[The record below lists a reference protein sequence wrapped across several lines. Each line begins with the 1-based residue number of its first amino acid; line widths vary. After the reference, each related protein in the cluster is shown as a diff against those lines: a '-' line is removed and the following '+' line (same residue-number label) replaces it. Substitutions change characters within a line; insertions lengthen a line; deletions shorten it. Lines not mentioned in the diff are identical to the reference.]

1 VQIRNGPAAV
11 RGDASA
17 PHATGLR
24 AGKAVGERAPSQK
37 TSAAGKPEPLAEGGF
52 VFHRLSAVAV
62 FATTICLL
70 AVQPAGAVVPKRI
83 VSLSP
88 TATESLFAIG
98 AGAQVVAVDD
108 QSDYPKRAPKTNLSG
123 YTPNVEA
130 IAGYQPDLVVL
141 SGDANDVVA
150 GLRKLGI
157 RVLIQSAAKTLADAY
172 AEIRQLG
179 AVTGHR
185 KKAEAV
191 VAGMKRAIA
200 QAVRATPK
208 QRLSVYHELT
218 PDFYSASSTTF
229 IGRIYKLFGLR
240 NIADAADAS
249 GSGYPQLSGE
259 YILSSNP
266 NLIVLAD
273 TRCCGQSAATVRSRP
288 GWAGIAAVR
297 TGAVVGIDD
306 SVASR
311 WGPRI
316 VQFIRAVSKTLRRRG
331 V

>member
-1 VQIRNGPAAV
+1 MSHRSTLAA
-11 RGDASA
+11 A
-17 PHATGLR
+17 L
-24 AGKAVGERAPSQK
+24 
-37 TSAAGKPEPLAEGGF
+37 
-52 VFHRLSAVAV
+52 VALV
-62 FATTICLL
+62 SLL
-70 AVQPAGAVVPKRI
+70 VIGPAGAAVPHRI

-98 AGAQVVAVDD
+98 AGPQVVAVDD
-108 QSDYPKRAPKTNLSG
+108 QSDYPKRAPRTSLSG

-130 IAGYQPDLVVL
+130 IAGYRPDLVVL

-157 RVLIQSAAKTLADAY
+157 SVLLQPAATNLGEAY

-185 KKAEAV
+185 RGAAKVVTAMKKTIAKV
-191 VAGMKRAIA
+191 VKS
-200 QAVRATPK
+200 TPK
-208 QRLSVYHELT
+208 RRFSVYHELT
-218 PDFYSASSTTF
+218 PDFYSATSNTF

-240 NIADAADAS
+240 NIADAADS
-249 GSGYPQLSGE
+249 SSTGYPQLSGE
-259 YILSSNP
+259 YILSANP

-273 TRCCGQSAATVRSRP
+273 TRCCGQSAKAVASRP
-288 GWAGIAAVR
+288 GWSGVAAVR

-311 WGPRI
+311 WGPRV
-316 VQFIRAVSKTLRRRG
+316 VQFVRAVGKALSRRSG
-331 V
+331 